1 MTARALLVRSYQNQ
15 LHHTG
20 THLSA
25 VAATHWSELG
35 QWNEADV
42 PRLTAEL
49 APVATVATEH
59 AMSLAHGFVALAAGL
74 EIANMRFDPYEP
86 DWSPGFQTMWKAL
99 GDGQDFT
106 AARDIGL
113 NTIAGLAFDAV
124 QSAARSA
131 TNQIDRQEPRI
142 TGWDREPDASAC
154 DWCIEVAGQ
163 TYHSADSADF
173 GHDRCGC
180 AVVPA

>member
-1 MTARALLVRSYQNQ
+1 MTARAQLVRSYQDQ
-15 LHHTG
+15 LHRTG
-20 THLSA
+20 THLST
-25 VAATHWSELG
+25 VASTHWADLG

-42 PRLTAEL
+42 ARLTDQL
-49 APVATVATEH
+49 APAATVATQH

-74 EIANMRFDPYEP
+74 EIANINFDPYEP
-86 DWSPGFQTMWKAL
+86 DWSPAFQTTWKAL
-99 GDGQDFT
+99 ADGHDF
-106 AARDIGL
+106 AAAQEIGL
-113 NTIAGLAFDAV
+113 STIASLAFDTV
-124 QSAARSA
+124 QSSARSA

-163 TYHSADSADF
+163 TYRSADSADF